1 MGCDNKWGVGLKPCF
16 LSTNFYISVAF
27 KINNKLDSNIDLL
40 ATKSIIKLLEM
51 LKFVTQKTWFRDGI
65 GTSVC

>member
-27 KINNKLDSNIDLL
+27 KINNKLDSNTINLL
-40 ATKSIIKLLEM
+40 ATKSIKKL
-51 LKFVTQKTWFRDGI
+51 FRNVKI
-65 GTSVC
+65 CHTKNRV

>member
-1 MGCDNKWGVGLKPCF
+1 MVYDNKWGVGLKPCF

-27 KINNKLDSNIDLL
+27 KINNNSNITLL

>member
-1 MGCDNKWGVGLKPCF
+1 MGCDNNWGVGLKPCF

-40 ATKSIIKLLEM
+40 ATKSIIKL
-51 LKFVTQKTWFRDGI
+51 KK
-65 GTSVC
+65 C